1 MTAKRQLQ
9 VEAINTGTVIDH
21 IPAGQG
27 VKILKELQLLNST
40 LRITVG
46 FNLPSKAL
54 GLKDIIKVENRLFN
68 EAEASELSLFA
79 PTATINVIENY
90 TVSEKFKMSIPEK
103 LEGVFECPNSNCISH
118 NEPVQSFFKVRERGN
133 EIQLKCKYCEKSFSK
148 DIVAGL

>member
-1 MTAKRQLQ
+1 M
-9 VEAINTGTVIDH
+9 
-21 IPAGQG
+21 
-27 VKILKELQLLNST
+27 
-40 LRITVG
+40 
-46 FNLPSKAL
+46 
-54 GLKDIIKVENRLFN
+54 KDIIKVENRLFN

>member
-1 MTAKRQLQ
+1 MTAKKQLQ

-46 FNLPSKAL
+46 VNLPSKAL

-118 NEPVQSFFKVRERGN
+118 NEPVQSFFMVRERGN